1 MAPAQVLTSG
11 VIFQEI
17 VVAGVVVCALVDSGA
32 STSCCTRRWY
42 KKYQNEVGPLCQ
54 DTTKIVGVGNI
65 PINVDGK
72 TSRLPLKW
80 GDSKS
85 FLTLLVVPT
94 LEEPDMIL
102 GMDVLQRLGVC
113 IDARTGTAKPTVL
126 VSSIKP
132 EESWRVPAR
141 TSVVFSIRN
150 PYEGPKTKILFEPS
164 EKLPQVIISKW
175 AAAIYKVREC
185 WGGGSSAGP

>member
-11 VIFQEI
+11 VIYQEI
-17 VVAGVVVCALVDSGA
+17 VVAGIVVRALVDSGA

-42 KKYQNEVGPLCQ
+42 RKYQNEVGPLQQ

-65 PINVDGK
+65 PINVDGR
-72 TSRLPLKW
+72 TSRLPLEW
-80 GDSKS
+80 DDSKS
-85 FLTLLVVPT
+85 FLTLLVIPT

-102 GMDVLQRLGVC
+102 GMDVLQRLGVR
-113 IDARTGTAKPTVL
+113 IDARAGTAKPTVL

-150 PYEGPKTKILFEPS
+150 PYEGQKKKTSYLSP
-164 EKLPQVIISKW
+164 
-175 AAAIYKVREC
+175 VRNYRR
-185 WGGGSSAGP
+185 

>member
-17 VVAGVVVCALVDSGA
+17 VVAGVVVHAIVDSGA
-32 STSCCTRRWY
+32 STSCCTWRWY
-42 KKYQNEVGPLCQ
+42 KKYQNEVGPLHQ

-65 PINVDGK
+65 LINVDG
-72 TSRLPLKW
+72 RCCHLPLEW
-80 GDSKS
+80 DDSKS
-85 FLTLLVVPT
+85 FLTILVIPT

-102 GMDVLQRLGVC
+102 GMDVLQRLEVR
-113 IDARTGTAKPTVL
+113 IDARTGTAKPTAL

-150 PYEGPKTKILFEPS
+150 PYKGQKKKNLI
-164 EKLPQVIISKW
+164 
-175 AAAIYKVREC
+175 
-185 WGGGSSAGP
+185 